1 MADAESQQP
10 PATAQPAQEAPAAE
24 EKLPKLSPSEFRIYN
39 RMAEHMDY
47 YHNMFRA
54 TWNTLYTACT
64 TSRRP
69 AHLSLR
75 QFLSTGLDFCSR
87 LETHHGIEEAHIFPV
102 LARKMPAFRE
112 ELQLLTQHKEIHEG
126 LEKLRDYLEGC
137 RTGERELRLDELKEV
152 MDGFGEVLWKHL
164 DEEVKEL
171 GAENMRKFWSVEEMR
186 WMPF

>member
-1 MADAESQQP
+1 
-10 PATAQPAQEAPAAE
+10 
-24 EKLPKLSPSEFRIYN
+24 
-39 RMAEHMDY
+39 
-47 YHNMFRA
+47 MFRA

-69 AHLSLR
+69 THLSLH
-75 QFLSTGLDFCSR
+75 QFLSTGLDFCSH

-102 LARKMPAFRE
+102 LARKMPAFRKG
-112 ELQLLTQHKEIHEG
+112 LQLLTQHKKIHEG
-126 LEKLRDYLEGC
+126 LEKLRDYLEEC

-164 DEEVKEL
+164 DAEVKEL